1 MLSIANATYN
11 NHGQVC
17 PMLNFAA
24 FRDMPLEHAPFDH
37 LIVPNFIC
45 DTALDD
51 INESFPLIEH
61 PGSFPISALKIGG
74 AFENFVDQ
82 LRGKE
87 FEQAIGNKF
96 SIDLSNQPNMLTVR
110 GQCRAQDGKIHRDS
124 GGKIITVLVY
134 LNGHWDR
141 SGGQLR
147 LLHSKNDIE
156 DYSVTVPP
164 VAGTLLAFRC
174 SDNAWHGHKS
184 YEGERRS
191 MQLNWV
197 SGHTY
202 LWREALRHNLSAML
216 KNFSG
221 RNSAG
226 NK

>member
-1 MLSIANATYN
+1 
-11 NHGQVC
+11 
-17 PMLNFAA
+17 MLNFAA

-45 DTALDD
+45 DTALAD
-51 INESFPLIEH
+51 INESFPAIHH
-61 PGSFPISALKIGG
+61 PGSFPISALKIDG
-74 AFENFVDQ
+74 AFKNCVDQ

-87 FEQAIGNKF
+87 FEQAIGEKF
-96 SIDLSNQPNMLTVR
+96 SIDLSTQPNMLTIR

-134 LNGHWDR
+134 LNGHWDQ

-147 LLHSKNDIE
+147 LLRSENDIE
-156 DYSVTVPP
+156 DYTVTVPP

-184 YEGERRS
+184 YVGERRS

-197 SGHTY
+197 RGRPY
-202 LWREALRHNLSAML
+202 LWREALRHNLSAIL
-216 KNFSG
+216 KNFGG
-221 RNSAG
+221 RNAAS
-226 NK
+226 KK

>member
-1 MLSIANATYN
+1 
-11 NHGQVC
+11 
-17 PMLNFAA
+17 MLNFAA

-45 DTALDD
+45 DSALAD
-51 INESFPLIEH
+51 INESFPEIQH
-61 PGSFPISALKIGG
+61 TGSFPISALKIHG
-74 AFENFVDQ
+74 AFKYFVDQ

-87 FEQAIGNKF
+87 FEQVISEKF

-134 LNGHWDR
+134 LNGHWDQ

-147 LLHSKNDIE
+147 LLHSENDIE

-174 SDNAWHGHKS
+174 SNNAWHGHKS
-184 YEGERRS
+184 YVGERRS

-197 SGHTY
+197 RSRPY
-202 LWREALRHNLSAML
+202 LWREAIRHNLSAML

-221 RNSAG
+221 RSSAS
-226 NK
+226 KK

>member
-1 MLSIANATYN
+1 
-11 NHGQVC
+11 
-17 PMLNFAA
+17 MLNFAA

-45 DTALDD
+45 DTALAD
-51 INESFPLIEH
+51 INESFPAIHH
-61 PGSFPISALKIGG
+61 PGSFPISALKIDG
-74 AFENFVDQ
+74 AFKNCVDQ

-87 FEQAIGNKF
+87 FEQAIAEKF
-96 SIDLSNQPNMLTVR
+96 SIDLSTRPNMLTIR

-134 LNGHWDR
+134 LNGHWDQ

-147 LLHSKNDIE
+147 LLRSENDIE
-156 DYSVTVPP
+156 DYTVTVPP

-184 YEGERRS
+184 YAGERRS

-197 SGHTY
+197 RGRPY
-202 LWREALRHNLSAML
+202 LWREALRHNLSAIL
-216 KNFSG
+216 KNFGG
-221 RNSAG
+221 RNAAS
-226 NK
+226 KK

>member
-1 MLSIANATYN
+1 
-11 NHGQVC
+11 
-17 PMLNFAA
+17 MLNFAA

-45 DTALDD
+45 ESALAD
-51 INESFPLIEH
+51 INESFPEIQH
-61 PGSFPISALKIGG
+61 TGSFPISALKIHG
-74 AFENFVDQ
+74 AFKYFVDQ

-87 FEQAIGNKF
+87 FEQVISEKF

-134 LNGHWDR
+134 LNGHWDQ

-147 LLHSKNDIE
+147 LLHSENDIE

-174 SDNAWHGHKS
+174 SNNAWHGHKS
-184 YEGERRS
+184 YVGERRS

-197 SGHTY
+197 RSRPY
-202 LWREALRHNLSAML
+202 LWREAIRHNLSAML

-221 RNSAG
+221 RSSAS
-226 NK
+226 KK

>member
-1 MLSIANATYN
+1 
-11 NHGQVC
+11 
-17 PMLNFAA
+17 MLNFAA

-45 DTALDD
+45 ESALAD
-51 INESFPLIEH
+51 INESFPEIRH
-61 PGSFPISALKIGG
+61 TGSFPVSALKIHG
-74 AFENFVDQ
+74 AFKYFVDQ

-87 FEQAIGNKF
+87 FEQVISEKF

-134 LNGHWDR
+134 LNGHWDQ

-147 LLHSKNDIE
+147 LLHSENDIE

-174 SDNAWHGHKS
+174 SNNAWHGHKS
-184 YEGERRS
+184 YVGERRS

-197 SGHTY
+197 RSRPY
-202 LWREALRHNLSAML
+202 LWREAIRHNLSAML

-221 RNSAG
+221 RSSAS
-226 NK
+226 KK

>member
-1 MLSIANATYN
+1 
-11 NHGQVC
+11 
-17 PMLNFAA
+17 MLNFAA

-45 DTALDD
+45 DSALAD
-51 INESFPLIEH
+51 INESFPEIRH
-61 PGSFPISALKIGG
+61 TGSFPISALKIHG
-74 AFENFVDQ
+74 AFKYFVDQ

-87 FEQAIGNKF
+87 FEQVISEKF

-134 LNGHWDR
+134 LNGHWDQ

-147 LLHSKNDIE
+147 LLHSENDIE

-174 SDNAWHGHKS
+174 SNNAWHGHKS
-184 YEGERRS
+184 YVGERRS

-197 SGHTY
+197 RSRPY
-202 LWREALRHNLSAML
+202 LWREAIRHNLSAML

-221 RNSAG
+221 RSSAS
-226 NK
+226 KK